1 METQR
6 PAPGHHR
13 PRGTFRNLVAGATP
27 AAAMFM
33 KAAFERDADG
43 RLRRAREALADRRH
57 QRRHPTRQ
65 RMRALS
71 LRPGG
76 RFDWSEAP
84 APPLPGPD
92 GAIVHPIAMAT
103 CDLDRVLALG
113 GTPFPLPL
121 HFGHECVAEVL
132 ELGERVQ
139 TVRLGQRVVVPFQI
153 NCGSCAACRAGHTG
167 NCLSVPPLSMYGF
180 GFGGG
185 HWGGAVSDKLA
196 VPFADGMLVPLP
208 GGIEPAAAASVAD
221 NVCDGYRHVAPYA
234 AELLERDPDA
244 SLLILAGVGRKPRFS
259 SSIGLYAGLVAR
271 ALGFR
276 EIHLVDSRAHV
287 REHAERLGLAA
298 HGPSDLRRLAPAP
311 LVMDASARPAGL
323 RAALAHT
330 APDGICSSAGGLH
343 RTTRIPTG
351 LMYARNATYHVSRTH
366 ARALI
371 PHVLEL
377 MSAGKLQPELVTTDL
392 AALDDAP
399 RALRD
404 HATGEAT
411 KTILVE

>member
-1 METQR
+1 M
-6 PAPGHHR
+6 
-13 PRGTFRNLVAGATP
+13 AT
-27 AAAMFM
+27 
-33 KAAFERDADG
+33 KAAFERDADL
-43 RLRRAREALADRRH
+43 RLRRTREAVRDRIA
-57 QRRHPTRQ
+57 QRRRPTRE

-71 LRPGG
+71 LRAGG
-76 RFDWSEAP
+76 RFDWRQVP
-84 APPLPGPD
+84 APPPPGPH
-92 GAIVHPIAMAT
+92 GAIVHPVAIAT
-103 CDLDRVLALG
+103 CDLDRLLALG

-132 ELGERVQ
+132 EVGERVT
-139 TVRLGQRVVVPFQI
+139 TVQRGQRVVVPFQI
-153 NCGSCAACRAGHTG
+153 SCGSCAACRAGHTG

-208 GGIEPAAAASVAD
+208 AAVEPAAAASVAD

-234 AELLERDPDA
+234 APLLERDPDA
-244 SLLILAGVGRKPRFS
+244 TFLILAGVGRKPRFS

-287 REHAERLGLAA
+287 REHAESLGLTA
-298 HGPSDLRRLAPAP
+298 HRPSELRRLPPAP
-311 LVMDASARPAGL
+311 LVMDASASPAGL
-323 RAALAHT
+323 RAALVHT

-371 PHVLEL
+371 PAVLEL
-377 MSAGKLQPELVTTDL
+377 MSAGKLSPELVTTDL

-411 KTILVE
+411 KTMLVE

>member
-1 METQR
+1 MAITR

-13 PRGTFRNLVAGATP
+13 PRGPVRNLAACLAP
-27 AAAMFM
+27 AAAMAG
-33 KAAFERDADG
+33 KAAFERDADV
-43 RLRRAREALADRRH
+43 RIRRARDAVRDRVE
-57 QRRHPTRQ
+57 QRRRPTRE
-65 RMRALS
+65 RIRALS
-71 LRPGG
+71 LRSGG
-76 RFDWSEAP
+76 RFEWREVP
-84 APPLPGPD
+84 VPPPPGPE

-103 CDLDRVLALG
+103 CDLDRLLALG

-132 ELGERVQ
+132 EVGERVSK
-139 TVRLGQRVVVPFQI
+139 VRPGQRVVVPFQI
-153 NCGSCAACRAGHTG
+153 SCGTCAACRAGHTG

-185 HWGGAVSDKLA
+185 HWGGAVSDRLA

-208 GGIEPAAAASVAD
+208 EGIDPAAAASVAD

-234 AELLERDPDA
+234 ARLLEQDPDA
-244 SLLILAGVGRKPRFS
+244 SLLILAGVGRKPRLS
-259 SSIGLYAGLVAR
+259 SSICLYAGLVAR
-271 ALGFR
+271 SLGFR
-276 EIHLVDSRAHV
+276 EIHVVDSRAHV

-298 HGPSDLRRLAPAP
+298 HTPSELRRIAPAP
-311 LVMDASARPAGL
+311 LVMDASASPSGL

-366 ARALI
+366 ARAVI
-371 PHVLEL
+371 PKVLEL
-377 MSAGKLQPELVTTDL
+377 ISAGKLRPELVTTDL

>member
-1 METQR
+1 M
-6 PAPGHHR
+6 
-13 PRGTFRNLVAGATP
+13 AT
-27 AAAMFM
+27 
-33 KAAFERDADG
+33 KAALERDPDL
-43 RLRRAREALADRRH
+43 RVRRARAAVRDRLD

-71 LRPGG
+71 LRPGA
-76 RFDWSEAP
+76 RFEWSEVP
-84 APPLPGPD
+84 VPPPPGPD

-103 CDLDRVLALG
+103 CDLDRMLALG

-132 ELGERVQ
+132 EVGERVT
-139 TVRLGQRVVVPFQI
+139 TVQPGRRVVVPFQI

-185 HWGGAVSDKLA
+185 HWGGAVSDRLA

-208 GGIEPAAAASVAD
+208 EGIDPAAAASVAD
-221 NVCDGYRHVAPYA
+221 NVCDGYRHVGPYA
-234 AELLERDPDA
+234 ADLLARDADA
-244 SLLILAGVGRKPRFS
+244 SFLILAGVSRKPRFS
-259 SSIGLYAGLVAR
+259 SSIGLYAGLVAQ

-287 REHAERLGLAA
+287 REHAERLGIAA
-298 HGPSDLRRLAPAP
+298 HRPSDLRRLTPAP
-311 LVMDASARPAGL
+311 LVMDASASPAGL
-323 RAALAHT
+323 RAALTHT

-343 RTTRIPTG
+343 RTARIPTG
-351 LMYARNATYHVSRTH
+351 TMYARNATYTVSRTH
-366 ARALI
+366 ARAVM
-371 PHVLEL
+371 PKVLEL
-377 MSAGKLQPELVTTDL
+377 MRAGKLQPELVTTDL

>member
-1 METQR
+1 M
-6 PAPGHHR
+6 
-13 PRGTFRNLVAGATP
+13 AT
-27 AAAMFM
+27 
-33 KAAFERDADG
+33 KAAFERDADL
-43 RLRRAREALADRRH
+43 RLRRTREAVRDRIA
-57 QRRHPTRQ
+57 QRRRPTRE

-71 LRPGG
+71 LRAGG
-76 RFDWSEAP
+76 RFDWRQVP
-84 APPLPGPD
+84 APSPPGPH
-92 GAIVHPIAMAT
+92 GAIVHPVAIAT
-103 CDLDRVLALG
+103 CDLDRLLALG

-132 ELGERVQ
+132 EVGERVT
-139 TVRLGQRVVVPFQI
+139 TVQRGQRVVVPFQI
-153 NCGSCAACRAGHTG
+153 SCGSCAACRAGHTG

-208 GGIEPAAAASVAD
+208 AAVEPAAAASVAD

-234 AELLERDPDA
+234 APLLERDPDA
-244 SLLILAGVGRKPRFS
+244 TFLILAGVGRKPRFS

-287 REHAERLGLAA
+287 REHAESLGLTA
-298 HGPSDLRRLAPAP
+298 HRPSELRRLPPAP
-311 LVMDASARPAGL
+311 LVMDASASPAGL
-323 RAALAHT
+323 RAALVHT

-371 PHVLEL
+371 PAVLEL
-377 MSAGKLQPELVTTDL
+377 MSAGKLSPELVTTDL

-411 KTILVE
+411 KTMLVE